1 MKIEY
6 LDTVDSIAGSDL
18 IGFFVGWPNPPT
30 QEKHLEIL
38 KNSSYVILAKDDE
51 TGKIIG
57 FINAISD
64 STLSAYI
71 PLIEVLPEYQG
82 NNIGKELV
90 QRMLNKLK
98 GYYMIDLCCD
108 EKLSTFYDK
117 FGMAKSTGMILRN
130 YEVLK

>member
-1 MKIEY
+1 MSY
-6 LDTVDSIAGSDL
+6 LDNITSISADEL

-30 QEKHLEIL
+30 PKKHLDIL
-38 KNSSYVILAKDDE
+38 KNSSHVILAKDDE

-64 STLSAYI
+64 KAISAYI
-71 PLIEVLPEYQG
+71 PLLEVLPEYQG

-98 GYYMIDLCCD
+98 DYYMVDLCCD

-117 FGMAKSTGMILRN
+117 FGMTKTTGMILRN
-130 YEVLK
+130 YEKLN